1 MILLC
6 ILLVGCALSQNPCQ
20 LPWPK
25 DYIVYPI
32 HNGGVEG
39 EGRGERGEERREKRE
54 ERREEMSEERRRRRQ
69 VGMRVVQN
77 W

>member
-25 DYIVYPI
+25 DYIVYPF
-32 HNGGVEG
+32 HNGGVEEG
-39 EGRGERGEERREKRE
+39 DGRG
-54 ERREEMSEERRRRRQ
+54 ERREEMSEERRRRGQ
-69 VGMRVVQN
+69 VGMRVVQK